1 MVSIKEHIKIINL
14 FHEVQVSLIFSLIS
28 IEENKERIHE
38 AWSKIREKA
47 IGLLN
52 KNEELSK
59 ELEEAKA
66 ENQRLKDYIARREG
80 RSKKPK

>member
-1 MVSIKEHIKIINL
+1 M
-14 FHEVQVSLIFSLIS
+14 QVSLIFSLIS

-66 ENQRLKDYIARREG
+66 EN
-80 RSKKPK
+80 